1 MKQEKKMKS
10 IVMTEFGGPEVLKV
24 KEIPKPTPKEDE
36 ILIKIYATPLNFG
49 DTIVRRFNTVTPKKF
64 HMPFLFWLI
73 GKIYFGIKKPKI
85 QILGSEFSGVIE
97 SVGNRVKRFKT
108 GDQVFGY
115 TGGSMGAYAEY
126 LCIKESGIVAHKPK
140 NMSYEEAASIP
151 YGAIM
156 ALGCLRMS
164 KLKPKQSV
172 LVNGASGGIG
182 PIVVQLAKHHFDAN
196 VTGVCSTPR
205 MPYVRSLGADRA
217 IDYTKEDFSR
227 NGETYDY
234 IFDILGKC
242 TFEMCRRSLKEGGM
256 CLYLS
261 FKMKQVYN
269 MLQTSLFGKKKVVC
283 VMVTEKLEDLIFIK
297 ELIEAGKIKSFI
309 DKSFSFEEAPE
320 AHRYYESGNRQ
331 GSVLIT
337 FNNGGGI

>member
-1 MKQEKKMKS
+1 MKS

-269 MLQTSLFGKKKVVC
+269 MLLTSLFGKKKVVC

-297 ELIEAGKIKSFI
+297 ELIEAGKIKSVI

>member
-1 MKQEKKMKS
+1 MKS